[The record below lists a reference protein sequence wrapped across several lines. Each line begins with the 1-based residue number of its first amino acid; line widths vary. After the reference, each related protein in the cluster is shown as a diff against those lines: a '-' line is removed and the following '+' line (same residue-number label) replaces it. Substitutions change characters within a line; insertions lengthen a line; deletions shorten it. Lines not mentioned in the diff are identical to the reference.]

1 MTATKKKR
9 APQPTQGQ
17 IAMLYEVQR
26 GMPYVPT
33 MGQRRRCWESMLGL
47 WVQVQD
53 GRPALTL
60 AGTTLLQRRGRL

>member
-9 APQPTQGQ
+9 APQPTRGQ
-17 IAMLYEVQR
+17 ISMMLEVQR

-53 GRPALTL
+53 GMPALTL
-60 AGTTLLQRRGRL
+60 AGTALLQRRGRS